1 MTWYYNNITPI
12 KNILA
17 AFFMGKK
24 IETTVFRIWGMLL
37 HLHKLVNKILIVK
50 LWFYKNS
57 KHKNVGVVVQIL
69 QKFYPSNPLNDGK
82 LGSRFEPNS

>member
-57 KHKNVGVVVQIL
+57 KHDCIIKTAIQDKCITL
-69 QKFYPSNPLNDGK
+69 
-82 LGSRFEPNS
+82 